1 MNRTN
6 RIVLVVGL
14 VSSLTG
20 LCLVALPSVA
30 SLVSLS
36 GVART
41 APIALV
47 GMLSLLLAARYV
59 AGEASASKARRDEQQ
74 TRSTEFPTPKHRPR
88 YEHPGAAFA
97 RRLESIEWTD
107 RREEDPNERLE
118 LRAELREVARTVLA
132 RTEQWSRTD
141 IETRLDDGT
150 WTENPQA
157 AAFFA
162 DDVVPS
168 LSLWDRV
175 RSLWRSEPVF
185 ARRAR
190 YAVSELASRF
200 DGDDVSSDVSA
211 AARTSVE
218 DDPTVTT
225 RSFWDGR
232 EGSEHREDSETREVS
247 TGRTRGV
254 AAAALGAAGLGIVT
268 LRPALFLLTLFGITV
283 YGYARAVSLPT
294 QTVSVTRT
302 VSETAPD
309 PGQEI
314 EITVS
319 ILNTGDE
326 TLADIRV
333 VDGVPTGLA
342 VSEGSPT
349 FTTALRPGKEATF
362 SYTVEAVAGVHAYD
376 PALVV
381 TRDVAGV
388 KKRETL
394 HQSSETTITCQLQE
408 HPVSGGGLQRK
419 TTVLPGQVRSRT
431 KGAGVEFH
439 SVREYRHGDPLSRI
453 DWNRKAKTGE
463 FTTVDFREPHLET
476 ILLVVDVRAEA
487 YLEPATD
494 CTKPVVRQSVTAA
507 YSIASRLLA
516 DSTPVGVTALSPRSC
531 WLSPGTGDVHRRR
544 LRELLLGESAFSWDT
559 PDSEF
564 DASTRLRE
572 INQRVPLDT
581 QILFIS
587 PLCDDE
593 AREAARRLDAYGY
606 AVSVLSPDPTASPVS
621 TRTCGVG
628 YASLRRQL
636 RLKELRN
643 AGLDVTDWDPSE
655 PLSGVIS
662 RE

>member
-1 MNRTN
+1 MSSTN

-59 AGEASASKARRDEQQ
+59 AGEISSSKARHDEQQ
-74 TRSTEFPTPKHRPR
+74 TRSTEFPTPKHRPG
-88 YEHPGAAFA
+88 YEHPGVAFA
-97 RRLESIEWTD
+97 RRLGGIEWTD
-107 RREEDPNERLE
+107 RREEDPKERLE
-118 LRAELREVARTVLA
+118 LRAELRQAARTVLS

-141 IETRLDDGT
+141 VETRLDDGT

-168 LSLWDRV
+168 LSPWHRV
-175 RSLWRSEPVF
+175 RSLCRSEPVF

-190 YAVSELASRF
+190 HAVSELASRF
-200 DGDDVSSDVSA
+200 DGNDVSPEVSA
-211 AARTSVE
+211 AAQTSL
-218 DDPTVTT
+218 DDDLTVTT

-232 EGSEHREDSETREVS
+232 EGAEAREVS

-268 LRPALFLLTLFGITV
+268 LRPALFLLTVFGITV

-302 VSETAPD
+302 VSEAAPD

-319 ILNTGDE
+319 VLNTGDE

-333 VDGVPTGLA
+333 VDGVPTGLI

-362 SYTVEAVAGVHAYD
+362 SYSVEAVAGAHTYD

-388 KKRETL
+388 RKRERL
-394 HQSSETTITCQLQE
+394 QQSSETTITCQIRE
-408 HPVSGGGLQRK
+408 HPVSGNGLQQK
-419 TTVLPGQVRSRT
+419 TTVLPGQAQSRT

-476 ILLVVDVRAEA
+476 TLLVVDARAEA
-487 YLEPATD
+487 YLESATD
-494 CTKPVVRQSVTAA
+494 CTEPVVRQSVTAA
-507 YSIASRLLA
+507 YSIASQLLA
-516 DSTPVGVTALSPRSC
+516 DSTPVGITALSPQPC
-531 WLSPGTGDVHRRR
+531 WLSPGTGDVHRRQ
-544 LRELLLGESAFSWDT
+544 LRELLLRESAFSWDT
-559 PDSEF
+559 PDGEF
-564 DASTRLRE
+564 DAIAALRE
-572 INQRVPLDT
+572 INQRASLET

-593 AREAARRLDAYGY
+593 AREAVRRLDAYGY
-606 AVSVLSPDPTASPVS
+606 TVSVLSPDPTVSTAS

-643 AGLDVTDWDPSE
+643 AGLNVTDWDPSE
-655 PLSGVIS
+655 PFSGVIS